1 VRVNPNP
8 SVTFAGG
15 FQGCAP
21 LSAIFHD
28 NSVITNGNI
37 AGWLW
42 NFGDGAVSTDQHPVH
57 LFDDGG
63 QYDVSLTVVSDLG
76 CQASFTQA
84 GAIRVF
90 GQPLADFTAD
100 PLVTDILTP
109 TVHFTNLS
117 QGFTSYQWQFGD
129 GGFTSTSLNPVHTF
143 QDTGTY
149 SALLITVNSYGCRDT
164 IQKTIEVRPH
174 STLFAPNCFTPNGDG
189 KNDDFRPY
197 FTQMKD
203 IQVWIFDRWGL
214 LLTSWEGLQGS
225 WDGYYQGKKCQSDTY
240 VYKIKG
246 WGVDGKYSEWV
257 GHVSIVY

>member
-1 VRVNPNP
+1 
-8 SVTFAGG
+8 
-15 FQGCAP
+15 
-21 LSAIFHD
+21 
-28 NSVITNGNI
+28 
-37 AGWLW
+37 
-42 NFGDGAVSTDQHPVH
+42 VH

-164 IQKTIEVRPH
+164 IQKTIEVPIEY
-174 STLFAPNCFTPNGDG
+174 LP
-189 KNDDFRPY
+189 
-197 FTQMKD
+197 
-203 IQVWIFDRWGL
+203 
-214 LLTSWEGLQGS
+214 
-225 WDGYYQGKKCQSDTY
+225 
-240 VYKIKG
+240 IK
-246 WGVDGKYSEWV
+246 W
-257 GHVSIVY
+257 